1 MSTTETLTT
10 TTAVPTTVAA
20 LPSTSTQPY
29 LNQGQSSCATAQSPC
44 AHVAANISVPSG
56 HHCQVVPCSQHQQ
69 LITTHQQQPITHQ
82 VQAATQT
89 LQTSVTNET
98 KKPSKTT
105 ITQDGVKKKG
115 SRVLF
120 SSRHPNQNQQ
130 GVSFPQNQSS
140 NYQIDPNSGTLFY
153 LVCSFLSN
161 FDLLIY

>member
-10 TTAVPTTVAA
+10 TTVVPTTVTA

-44 AHVAANISVPSG
+44 AHVGANISVPSG
-56 HHCQVVPCSQHQQ
+56 HHCQVPCSQHQQ

-89 LQTSVTNET
+89 QQTTSVTNET
-98 KKPSKTT
+98 KKQSKTT
-105 ITQDGVKKKG
+105 GTQDGVKKKG

-130 GVSFPQNQSS
+130 GVPFPQSQSS

-153 LVCSFLSN
+153 LVCSFHLTLN
-161 FDLLIY
+161 Y